1 MKVII
6 EETYEELS
14 EVVASILLSEMI
26 QDKRVNIDLTDGSSP
41 QGAYDIVSEKIAKNP
56 QNYRNVHYYNHD
68 EMEGEIALVNELL
81 KKQVY
86 IPFQVQ
92 EENIHK
98 MKFENPY
105 EQVKKIEA
113 HGGLDLVVT
122 GLGAD
127 GHFYAN
133 FPGTAKFDEKVF
145 TFDPKDYDWH
155 DEYCKSLNLK
165 EMKKIATFGYKML
178 LNSKRIIVIANGL
191 KKADAVKAILTQ
203 PISADIPGTIL
214 RCHPNLVLILDKD
227 AASKI
232 SQEDINHLKNK

>member
-1 MKVII
+1 MKIII
-6 EETYEELS
+6 ENSYEELS

-41 QGAYDIVSEKIAKNP
+41 RGAYEIVSQKIAKDPERYN
-56 QNYRNVHYYNHD
+56 NVHYYNHD
-68 EMEGEIALVNELL
+68 EMEGEAELVHGLL
-81 KKQVY
+81 QKQVY
-86 IPFQVQ
+86 TPFQVK

-98 MKFENPY
+98 MKFDTPY
-105 EQVKKIEA
+105 EQVEDIEA

-155 DEYCKSLNLK
+155 DEYCKSFNLK

-178 LNSKRIIVIANGL
+178 LNAKRVVVITNGT

-203 PISADIPGTIL
+203 PISAGIPGTIL
-214 RCHPNLVLILDKD
+214 RCHPNLILISDKE
-227 AASKI
+227 AASKL
-232 SQEDINHLKNK
+232 SQEDINHFRNK